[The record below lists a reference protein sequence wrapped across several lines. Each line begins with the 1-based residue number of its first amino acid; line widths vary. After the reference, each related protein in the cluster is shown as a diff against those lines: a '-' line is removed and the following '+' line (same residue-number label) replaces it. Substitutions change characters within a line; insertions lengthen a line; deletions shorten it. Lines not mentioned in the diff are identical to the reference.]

1 MKEKQI
7 FVPDNDVAEEAI
19 HEVIAIL
26 RNPASAKDKLTAA
39 KTLLE
44 YTQKKPVTNSE
55 LTLNKAEDFL
65 AAVLEDVKAEKDDN
79 T

>member
-1 MKEKQI
+1 MKEKEI
-7 FVPDNDVAEEAI
+7 FSADNDVANEAI
-19 HEVIAIL
+19 HEVLVIL

-44 YTQKKPVTNSE
+44 YTQRKPVAASE

-65 AAVLEDVKAEKDDN
+65 EAVLNDVKAEKAND